1 MEKIILT
8 ENQKA
13 IVTRLGDPVYTPEYL
28 EEWLNRNDSVY
39 INAAAALS
47 SMGANGFY
55 KAVLAIERAEHT
67 GTTGAAAGTTTAPTT
82 PKKRTTK
89 KTEVKQNEDGNV

>member
-1 MEKIILT
+1 MEKITLT

-13 IVTRLGDPVYTPEYL
+13 IVTRLGDTVYTPDYL
-28 EEWLNRNDSVY
+28 EEWLNRSDSVY
-39 INAAAALS
+39 INAPAALS

-55 KAVLAIERAEHT
+55 KAVLAIERAEQT
-67 GTTGAAAGTTTAPTT
+67 GTAAAGKPAAPVTT

-89 KTEVKQNEDGNV
+89 KTEVKENES